1 MLTFALESD
10 KIERTLEIM
19 TRYYSSIY
27 RDFILDGN
35 QLIAGIIVKEDMPH
49 TITTIIRIGEEPSL
63 YNVTIIA
70 TGGFRGLFRQ
80 SELSRLE
87 LATKDFIENHIEFLK
102 SRERMVWPCSK
113 CGKSYTYPALSAD
126 GRYRCPACA
135 SPVDGQ

>member
-1 MLTFALESD
+1 LLTFTLESEN
-10 KIERTLEIM
+10 IERTLESM
-19 TRYYSSIY
+19 TKYYSSIY

-35 QLIAGIIVKEDMPH
+35 QLIAGIIVKEDVPH
-49 TITTIIRIGEEPSL
+49 TITTVIRIGEDPSR

-70 TGGFRGLFRQ
+70 SGGNWSLFRQ

-87 LATKDFIENHIEFLK
+87 SATKEFIENHIQFLK
-102 SRERMVWPCSK
+102 RRDTMVWPCPK

-135 SPVDGQ
+135 SPVDDQ